1 MNVLSEK
8 DLKWS
13 AQHLPAPVRTELPVD
28 DEEENTK
35 LAIEPQKHKVAVPK
49 KVSLAMGLIN
59 GTYMRPYSVKTER
72 IEKQ

>member
-1 MNVLSEK
+1 MNVLGEK

-35 LAIEPQKHKVAVPK
+35 LAIEPRKNKVAVPK
-49 KVSLAMGLIN
+49 KVSLAMSLN